1 MLIADDRGKTKI
13 EPISDQH
20 DAACKMKKGVVLFMA
35 IMMQVPNTKINLI
48 VISGAKMNFFACF
61 WEEE

>member
-35 IMMQVPNTKINLI
+35 VMMQVPNTKINLI
-48 VISGAKMNFFACF
+48 VI
-61 WEEE
+61 